1 MAKKRKQKTTDVPDM
16 AKTKPT
22 NNQRGK
28 RRLPSDEKG
37 KQRENA
43 VKKIKVEQL
52 ADASAGS

>member
-1 MAKKRKQKTTDVPDM
+1 MAKKRKQKTDTPDM

-22 NNQRGK
+22 KNQQRGK